1 MQTKETLKY
10 INKILKNMPESKS
23 HIKKNEFLKYNPGSI
38 WETTSENKEF
48 PFVMIL
54 EQIDTD
60 TFNAAPIFRWTE
72 SAGPEDLF
80 LPSNFTG
87 TPMILSLE
95 LEFSIHKTNLD
106 LYKGTLES
114 DQLEYI
120 IQAKNELEN
129 ENSDESENFT
139 WGFQYLNKYDAR
151 YNYHEK
157 LTAEIEKLQNSL
169 KDELVYDPEI
179 LFFPPQSADT
189 ATKLAAAEK
198 NQGPL
203 SIDFAIADQDNI
215 IMRLSEIK
223 DKQTCLIEVFDT
235 RGNPSEALNSCT
247 VLNSAG
253 EKITEI
259 NGNSAEI
266 DITTSAEGFY
276 IKSPDNRIL
285 TPSPLIEEE
294 K

>member
-1 MQTKETLKY
+1 
-10 INKILKNMPESKS
+10 MPESKS

-38 WETTSENKEF
+38 WETTSENKAF

-87 TPMILSLE
+87 TPMILSFE

-106 LYKGTLES
+106 LYKGTLKSEQF
-114 DQLEYI
+114 DYI
-120 IQAKNELEN
+120 KQAKNELEN
-129 ENSDESENFT
+129 ENSDKSGNFT

-169 KDELVYDPEI
+169 KDELFYDPEI

-198 NQGPL
+198 NKFPL
-203 SIDFAIADQDNI
+203 SIDFTIAELDNI

-223 DKQTCLIEVFDT
+223 ETQICLIEVFDSS
-235 RGNPSEALNSCT
+235 GNPAECLNGYSILNSEK
-247 VLNSAG
+247 

-266 DITTSAEGFY
+266 DLNISADGFY
-276 IKSPDNRIL
+276 IKSTENKFL
-285 TPSPLIEEE
+285 TLSEVNQI
-294 K
+294 KK